1 MSLGKKDISLN
12 IYTEAQIL
20 SSDSKKFL
28 NSFLDL
34 IKKKSNISTVKISGF
49 GSFYYKESPQR
60 IGRNP
65 KTKKIFPISK
75 RHKLRFKSSNKI
87 KSFLN

>member
-28 NSFLDL
+28 DSFLDL
-34 IKKKSNISTVKISGF
+34 IKKAGYPDIKF
-49 GSFYYKESPQR
+49 DKEVDFEKMYSDKF
-60 IGRNP
+60 N
-65 KTKKIFPISK
+65 
-75 RHKLRFKSSNKI
+75 
-87 KSFLN
+87 